1 MTNAA
6 FYQRAAATAR
16 RLLDK
21 FGASGAITRTTAGG
35 GYDPATGGTGGGGG
49 GESVQACTAAVV
61 SYDAKEIDGTN
72 IRAGDARVLIA
83 PTATPI
89 AGDVIE
95 VAGRRL
101 VVINVN
107 TVAPAGLVVLHDVQ
121 ARGL

>member
-1 MTNAA
+1 MTNTA

-21 FGASGAITRTTAGG
+21 FGASGVVKRASAV
-35 GYDPATGGTGGGGG
+35 GYDPATGGTGD